1 MKDFYLNELSLEK
14 ADSIADAH
22 NAIRNFVYSVV
33 SLRTYGFN
41 VLRKTENLIL
51 NNIEIASEY
60 FIYQWRSNENV
71 SRELRQRFRSIV
83 TQGPVIDENDA
94 VLLEKATKTD
104 VYYKDK
110 PVLSLTAAFNAG
122 SVVVSFIFNSK
133 WDSPFITSSLIEIEG
148 TDLKTT
154 EVTIK
159 SIAKIGHCI
168 KHIDWIKSSVKHLDF
183 HHSDPLPYKIV
194 SNFLSDLEDKSFYPN
209 NAYLSDDERISVYN
223 AVSKNIALLNFYT
236 PNNQLSK
243 KNSDRQV
250 FQSPNRDVYL
260 ALDKQH
266 GRFEC
271 CNHKG
276 KHQGE
281 FDFYGTQTKEA
292 DKNGGHDIKL

>member
-1 MKDFYLNELSLEK
+1 MKDFYLNELSLQK

-22 NAIRNFVYSVV
+22 NAMRNFVYSVV

-60 FIYQWRSNENV
+60 FIYQWRNDDNV

-83 TQGPVIDENDA
+83 TQGPVIDKNDA
-94 VLLEKATKTD
+94 VLVEKATKTD
-104 VYYKDK
+104 IYYKDK

-159 SIAKIGHCI
+159 SIAKIDHCI
-168 KHIDWIKSSVKHLDF
+168 KHIDWIKNTVKHLDF
-183 HHSDPLPYKIV
+183 HYSDPLPYKIV
-194 SNFLSDLEDKSFYPN
+194 SNFLSDLEDKPFYAKN
-209 NAYLSDDERISVYN
+209 VHLSKDERISVYN
-223 AVSKNIALLNFYT
+223 AVSKNIALLNFYI
-236 PNNQLSK
+236 PNNQLSER
-243 KNSDRQV
+243 NSARQI
-250 FQSPNRDVYL
+250 FQSPNQNVYL
-260 ALDKQH
+260 ALDRQH

-271 CNHKG
+271 CNHNG

-281 FDFYGTQTKEA
+281 FDFYGKLTKEA
-292 DKNGGHDIKL
+292 DAKGGHDIKL